1 MKNTHELTNGGK
13 LLTIGDPHLGRTFT
27 TNVPLE
33 FRGIREQQ
41 LRDRYTEL
49 LNTPDMNYI
58 CMMGDLFDEFD
69 VPNDV
74 ILFAWQTLMTAALAN
89 PKTMYI
95 FNRGNHDESRNTSL
109 KSSWAVFK
117 EMSDRAGLV
126 NVKVMGDDVEVIGKI
141 GIVPWHPFHSPEE
154 MVSNLIGYM
163 EAANWPCVLE
173 YVLTHNDVSTYGSDH
188 DPQNL
193 MDFKGLAKL
202 TDVVLNGHVHVAGE
216 LEPIEGLKVIN
227 TGSMMPLNFAE
238 DKTGDMFVTL
248 TLEQFN
254 KVDTKTL
261 GGKSVRVLLKPDDE
275 APDPIKCLQFKVKR
289 VSEKGTEEV
298 GEVKPEDFELKTLY
312 DTAMTGVADPL
323 NTEIWESIKDK
334 L

>member
-1 MKNTHELTNGGK
+1 MKNIHELTNGDK

-41 LRDRYTEL
+41 LKDKYIEL
-49 LNTPDMNYI
+49 LNTPDMDYI

-74 ILFAWQTLMTAALAN
+74 ILFAWQELMKAAQAN
-89 PKTMYI
+89 PNTLYI

-109 KSSWAVFK
+109 KSSWAILK
-117 EMSDRAGLV
+117 EMADRAAIDNIEILS
-126 NVKVMGDDVEVIGKI
+126 DQVEVFGVV
-141 GIVPWHPFHSPEE
+141 GVVPWHPFHSPEQ
-154 MVSNLIGYM
+154 MVSNLI
-163 EAANWPCVLE
+163 E
-173 YVLTHNDVSTYGSDH
+173 YKNEFKLTTEVVLTHNDVSTYGSDH

-254 KVDTKTL
+254 KVDSKTL
-261 GGKSVRVLLKPDDE
+261 EGKSVRVLLKPDDE